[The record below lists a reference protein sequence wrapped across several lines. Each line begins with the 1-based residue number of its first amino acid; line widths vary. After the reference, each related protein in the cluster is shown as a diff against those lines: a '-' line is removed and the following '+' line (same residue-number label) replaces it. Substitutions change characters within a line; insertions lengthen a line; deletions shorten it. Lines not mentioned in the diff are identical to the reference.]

1 MDEKFL
7 GATIAAIVLVL
18 LSGCPSVFPSVSSI
32 NFTGQP
38 CGGVQG
44 IPCREGYECEVEQ
57 TEEMITDQFGKCV
70 PYTTP
75 ELENASQPPAQNASK
90 KLCEI
95 GESYELSASKDV
107 ECVCPEG
114 YELGYEII
122 GYSHEGGV
130 ESPILGVT
138 CVPK

>member
-1 MDEKFL
+1 MNEKFL
-7 GATIAAIVLVL
+7 GATIVAIVLVF
-18 LSGCPSVFPSVSSI
+18 LSGCPSVFPPVTPSI

-44 IPCREGYECEVEQ
+44 IPCPEGYECEVEQ
-57 TEEMITDQFGKCV
+57 TEEIITDQFGKCV
-70 PYTTP
+70 PAEMT
-75 ELENASQPPAQNASK
+75 APPTQNASK
-90 KLCEI
+90 KLCVI
-95 GESYELSASKDV
+95 SESYELSASKDV
-107 ECVCPEG
+107 DCVCPEG
-114 YELGYEII
+114 YEFDYDII